1 LTIAFAVP
9 FRFPECNNTRNI
21 HPAEECIMR
30 RPNSPG
36 YILPTALFLVASALS
51 PTFAE
56 DRSFY
61 SPVIFIDKE
70 QNQILIS
77 TSGKVFYIEISEAA
91 KPHIDKLPQGVL
103 ADFVVEMRGEN
114 RPLLKKWHVTG
125 GDSTCKVF
133 DGTKCK

>member
-1 LTIAFAVP
+1 MRLPRLFVLFLLSLCLLSAFA
-9 FRFPECNNTRNI
+9 RI
-21 HPAEECIMR
+21 PA
-30 RPNSPG
+30 
-36 YILPTALFLVASALS
+36 Y
-51 PTFAE
+51 AE

-70 QNQILIS
+70 KNQILIS

-91 KPHIDKLPQGVL
+91 KPHIDKLPEGVL
-103 ADFVVEMRGEN
+103 ADFVVEMRGED

-125 GDSTCKVF
+125 GDSTCQVF

>member
-1 LTIAFAVP
+1 M
-9 FRFPECNNTRNI
+9 
-21 HPAEECIMR
+21 CIPR
-30 RPNSPG
+30 SSAR
-36 YILPTALFLVASALS
+36 ILFVLLSLTALTLTPV
-51 PTFAE
+51 FAE

-61 SPVIFIDKE
+61 SPIIFIDKE
-70 QNQILIS
+70 KNQILIS

-103 ADFVVEMRGEN
+103 ADFVVEMRGDD

-125 GDSTCKVF
+125 ADSECRIF

>member
-1 LTIAFAVP
+1 MDMPRSPARILSIVLALIFLPLT
-9 FRFPECNNTRNI
+9 
-21 HPAEECIMR
+21 
-30 RPNSPG
+30 SG
-36 YILPTALFLVASALS
+36 
-51 PTFAE
+51 FAE

-61 SPVIFIDKE
+61 SPIIYIDKE
-70 QNQILIS
+70 NNQILIS

-103 ADFVVEMRGEN
+103 ADFVVEMRGDD

-125 GDSTCKVF
+125 ADSECRIF

>member
-1 LTIAFAVP
+1 MRVP
-9 FRFPECNNTRNI
+9 R
-21 HPAEECIMR
+21 
-30 RPNSPG
+30 
-36 YILPTALFLVASALS
+36 ASALTLS
-51 PTFAE
+51 VVLTVSSLPLTLAFAE

-61 SPVIFIDKE
+61 SPIIFIDKE
-70 QNQILIS
+70 NNQILIS

-103 ADFVVEMRGEN
+103 ADFVVEMRGDD

-125 GDSTCKVF
+125 ADSECRIF

>member
-1 LTIAFAVP
+1 M
-9 FRFPECNNTRNI
+9 
-21 HPAEECIMR
+21 CIPR
-30 RPNSPG
+30 SSAL
-36 YILPTALFLVASALS
+36 ILFVLLSLTALTLTPV
-51 PTFAE
+51 FAE

-61 SPVIFIDKE
+61 SPIIFIDKE
-70 QNQILIS
+70 KNQILIS

-103 ADFVVEMRGEN
+103 ADFVVEMRGDD

-125 GDSTCKVF
+125 GDSECRIF

>member
-1 LTIAFAVP
+1 M
-9 FRFPECNNTRNI
+9 
-21 HPAEECIMR
+21 CIPR
-30 RPNSPG
+30 S
-36 YILPTALFLVASALS
+36 SALILFVLLS
-51 PTFAE
+51 LNALTLTPVFAE

-61 SPVIFIDKE
+61 SPIIFIDKE
-70 QNQILIS
+70 NNQILIS

-103 ADFVVEMRGEN
+103 ADFVVEMRGED

-125 GDSTCKVF
+125 ADSECRIF